1 MKKIVYAL
9 TLVFLSSCNN
19 QQGKNTPIPQPHNN
33 FYGKWKSDYLTVYIT
48 PDSITIWNNYDSRR
62 VVEIPNNSTGKIT
75 AVKNTE
81 EEYELH
87 VAPKNGFIQGH
98 PFRYDPATET
108 LYYGETMV
116 PKAK

>member
-1 MKKIVYAL
+1 MKNILFAIAL
-9 TLVFLSSCNN
+9 VTLFSCNN
-19 QQGKNTPIPQPHNN
+19 QQGKNSPIPQPHNN

-48 PDSITIWNNYDSRR
+48 KDSITIWDNYDSRR
-62 VVEIPNNSTGKIT
+62 VVQIPDERTGNIV

-81 EEYELH
+81 LEYELH
-87 VAPKNGFIQGH
+87 VSPKNGFIQGH
-98 PFRYDPATET
+98 PFHYDPETEC